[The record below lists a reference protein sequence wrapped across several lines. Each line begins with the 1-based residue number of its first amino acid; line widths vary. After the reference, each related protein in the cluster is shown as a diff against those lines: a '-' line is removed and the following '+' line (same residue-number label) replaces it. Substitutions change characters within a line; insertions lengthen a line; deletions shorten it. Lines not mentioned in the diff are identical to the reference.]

1 MNTLKDMGEAGLIER
16 LTRRLG
22 TARDVV
28 VGPGD
33 DCAVVRT
40 ADEEWLLTSDP
51 VIEGV
56 HFDSAATPQQIGH
69 KALAR
74 SLSDIAAMGGTP
86 RWALVD
92 LVAPGDTPAER
103 LDGIYAGLSATADE
117 HGIAIVGGDV
127 AAGPVI
133 ELHVFA
139 VGSLPQ
145 GSAIL
150 RSGAAAGDGI
160 YVTGALGGS
169 RLEGHHLSF
178 TPRLR
183 EGRWL
188 RESGWATAMC
198 DISDGLSTDLH
209 HLAAASGVGMAIRLA
224 SVPCSPAARS
234 TPDPLTHALCDG
246 EDFELLFTVAPEH
259 LADVEAAWQGN
270 AMAACTRIGTVTID
284 RGVMGIGA
292 HESCSPLDATGY
304 DHFGKEENG
313 S

>member
-1 MNTLKDMGEAGLIER
+1 MNTLKDMGEGALIER

-22 TARDVV
+22 TGRDVV

-33 DCAVVRT
+33 DCAVVRA

-56 HFDSAATPQQIGH
+56 HFDGAATPQQIGH

-86 RWALVD
+86 RWALID
-92 LVAPGDTPAER
+92 LVAPGDTPAGQ
-103 LDGIYAGLSATADE
+103 LQGIYTGLAATADDY
-117 HGIAIVGGDV
+117 GIAIVGGDV

-139 VGSLPQ
+139 VGSLPP

-150 RSGAAAGDGI
+150 RSGALPGDGI

-169 RLEGHHLSF
+169 RLQGHHLSF

-188 RESGWATAMC
+188 REGEWATAMC

-209 HLAAASGVGMAIRLA
+209 HLAAASGVGATIRLA
-224 SVPCSPAARS
+224 TVPCSPAARS
-234 TPDPLTHALCDG
+234 TQDPLTHALCDG
-246 EDFELLFTVAPEH
+246 EDFELLFSVSAAR
-259 LADVEAAWQGN
+259 LADFEVAWQSN
-270 AMAACTRIGTVTID
+270 ALASCTRIGTITID
-284 RGVMGIGA
+284 GGVMGIGA
-292 HESCSPLDATGY
+292 DDSVRPLDAAGY
-304 DHFGKEENG
+304 DHFSKGANG

>member
-1 MNTLKDMGEAGLIER
+1 MSTLKNMGEGALIER

-22 TARDVV
+22 TGRDVV

-33 DCAVVRT
+33 DCAVVRA

-56 HFDSAATPQQIGH
+56 HFDGTATPQQIGH

-92 LVAPGDTPAER
+92 LVAPGDTPAGKLEA
-103 LDGIYAGLSATADE
+103 IYAGLCATADAY
-117 HGIAIVGGDV
+117 GIAIVGGDV

-139 VGSLPQ
+139 VGSLPP

-150 RSGAAAGDGI
+150 RSGALPGDGI

-169 RLEGHHLSF
+169 RLQGHHLSF

-188 RESGWATAMC
+188 REGEWATAMC

-209 HLAAASGVGMAIRLA
+209 HLAAASGVGAAIRLA
-224 SVPCSPAARS
+224 TVPCSPAARS
-234 TPDPLTHALCDG
+234 TQDPLTHALCDG
-246 EDFELLFTVAPEH
+246 EDFELLFSVSAAR
-259 LADVEAAWQGN
+259 LAEFEVAWQSS
-270 AMAACTRIGTVTID
+270 ALAACTRIGTITID
-284 RGVMGIGA
+284 GGVMGIGA
-292 HESCSPLDATGY
+292 DDSVRPLDAAGY
-304 DHFGKEENG
+304 DHFSKGAHG